1 MPNNREF
8 LAVKSF
14 LTLQIADIRAELKAD
29 EESEVK
35 ITNEKRISLDK
46 LLMELLKSRSALIMA
61 YKEKKLTTL
70 EEQAKKSLSEVNS
83 ILSKGIIKSD
93 IALISLD
100 DLKIKR
106 TDSKKKRS
114 KNRSYGNGGS
124 SNGNGPQLN
133 VF

>member
-1 MPNNREF
+1 
-8 LAVKSF
+8 
-14 LTLQIADIRAELKAD
+14 
-29 EESEVK
+29 VK

>member
-93 IALISLD
+93 IPLISLD